1 MNLTKLVI
9 ASENALGDVDAAS
22 STAEENDKDAGA
34 SDSTSRLLRW
44 CLKHLLVAEAKQVD
58 KERASFATALLQ
70 ESEQHFHQTIQSV
83 VGATRE
89 ADDVTVCESFH
100 PFVTECKYTNYV
112 RHAGVSAVRVVF
124 DSESKLPES
133 GSAQLT
139 FYLDKAHSKTLV
151 QYSGKQEFKPFI
163 AHCDTLYYSFHAR
176 RDSGASEKDKWGY
189 RFEVC
194 YEWQLFVFIQCN
206 P

>member
-9 ASENALGDVDAAS
+9 ASEHALGDVDAGS

-34 SDSTSRLLRW
+34 ADSASRLLRW
-44 CLKHLLVAEAKQVD
+44 CLKHLLVAETEEVD
-58 KERASFATALLQ
+58 KDGASFATALLQ
-70 ESEQHFHQTIQSV
+70 ESEQHFHKTIQSV

-124 DSESKLPES
+124 DSECKLPAS
-133 GSAQLT
+133 GSSQLT
-139 FYLDKAHSKTLV
+139 FYLDKAHSKILV
-151 QYSGKQEFKPFI
+151 QYNGKQEFKPFI

-176 RDSGASEKDKWGY
+176 RDSMASGKENWGY

-194 YEWQLFVFIQCN
+194 DECQFFEFIYSV
-206 P
+206 